1 VRYLIHHETRLV
13 FPDAVRE
20 HHCELRLVPR
30 EGEMLRV
37 SSTRVTIEPEA
48 RLRSYVDGFGNRVYY
63 FAILGRHQQ
72 LVTNVETVVETRRAG
87 AGSENWIDPRR
98 GAAWIADVLR
108 MHPPL
113 WDYVL
118 HRSLYTPDLA
128 PEARELRIPRHP
140 AGAPLG
146 DSLGAAMVRAG
157 ELLSYDAGL
166 RAIDTPLD
174 AALGRGSGGSHDLAH
189 LLVAMVRMWGV
200 PARYTMG
207 YVGGGPEALHAWV
220 DVLVPGAGWR
230 GFDPVRRQPVDDT
243 YVPVA
248 VGRDSRDATP
258 QRGTFTGTGPGTVPD
273 VLLRVTR
280 LEDPVRPH
288 LARSPAGPSR
298 SERAS
303 APS

>member
-1 VRYLIHHETRLV
+1 MRYLIHHETRLV

-30 EGEMLRV
+30 EGETLRV

-48 RLRSYVDGFGNRVYY
+48 RPRSYVDGFGNRVYY

-72 LVTNVETVVETRRAG
+72 LVTNVETIVETRRT
-87 AGSENWIDPRR
+87 GSGDPLDPRR

-118 HRSLYTPDLA
+118 HRSPYTPDLA
-128 PEARELRIPRHP
+128 PDARELRIPRHP
-140 AGAPLG
+140 AGTPLG
-146 DSLGAAMVRAG
+146 NSLRAALMRAG
-157 ELLSYDAGL
+157 ELLPYDAGL
-166 RAIDTPLD
+166 RAIDTPLE

-189 LLVAMVRMWGV
+189 LLVAMVRTWGI

-207 YVGGGPEALHAWV
+207 YVGGGPEALQAWV

-230 GFDPVRRQPVDDT
+230 GFDPVRRQPVDET

-258 QRGTFTGTGPGTVPD
+258 QRGTFTGPGPGTTPD

-280 LEDPVRPH
+280 LEEPVRYP
-288 LARSPAGPSR
+288 LARSPAAPPR
-298 SERAS
+298 SERAC